1 MPKLSDAQA
10 IAMMDNGFR
19 HGLGGYPI
27 SVVENGNVTI
37 VEEKRTQLIVW
48 EFSSD
53 GGVQKRRYLKEGKSA
68 NISPGG

>member
-19 HGLGGYPI
+19 HGLAGYP
-27 SVVENGNVTI
+27 VLWAENGHVTI
-37 VEEKRTQLIVW
+37 VEEKRTYLIVW
-48 EFSSD
+48 EFSGD
-53 GGVQKRRYLKEGKSA
+53 GGVTKRRYLKEGSNA

>member
-1 MPKLSDAQA
+1 MPQLSDAQA

-19 HGLGGYPI
+19 HGLGGYP
-27 SVVENGNVTI
+27 VLFAENGHVTI
-37 VEEKRTQLIVW
+37 VEEKRTHLIVW
-48 EFSSD
+48 EFSGD